1 VGSQQVNPKEKS
13 AFWKNQRLST
23 EQNEENL
30 FHTTNK
36 IMAGVTDDFALF
48 RHHGVAALGAG
59 IKELLG
65 FIGIALAFGDTPE
78 V

>member
-1 VGSQQVNPKEKS
+1 
-13 AFWKNQRLST
+13 
-23 EQNEENL
+23 
-30 FHTTNK
+30 
-36 IMAGVTDDFALF
+36 MAGVTDDFALF